1 MKRAARRGFLAVLAA
16 ATLGAP
22 LARALQPGRT
32 YRIAFPAFAPR
43 ASIEDLIAAFERGLR
58 EHGLENGRNV
68 LIDYR
73 FGNGNVETYR
83 SAVRDAVRA
92 KPDVILSGVS
102 FNTAEILAVTRSIPI
117 VMAVNKDVIR
127 EGFVTNFAKP
137 GGNVTGLTW
146 EMDAGGPTLKRLEL
160 LKELAPSVSRVAI
173 LLDPPYGDPRYRDLH
188 AEVASR
194 LALKLSW
201 TDITDDFERGF
212 AQALREHPDALYWLG
227 SARQRSR
234 HAEAVALSA
243 RHRLPASYH
252 DPIFVE
258 RGGLMS
264 YSPNVLDMFRRAAG
278 YVYRILNGARPG
290 DLPIEQPT
298 VFELLVNRQAASS
311 LGIEIPRSILLRA
324 ERVIE

>member
-1 MKRAARRGFLAVLAA
+1 MNSRTRRAFLTVAA
-16 ATLGAP
+16 ATLAAS
-22 LARALQPGRT
+22 LARTLQAGKIPRV
-32 YRIAFPAFAPR
+32 AFPAFAPR

-68 LIDYR
+68 IVDYR
-73 FGNGNVETYR
+73 FGDGEIGKYR
-83 SAVRDAVRA
+83 EAVRGAVHA
-92 KPDVILSGVS
+92 NPDVILSGVS

-127 EGFVTNFAKP
+127 EGFVTNFARP
-137 GGNVTGLTW
+137 GGNITGLTW

-160 LKELAPSVSRVAI
+160 LKEVTPWVTRVAI

-188 AEVASR
+188 EEVAAR
-194 LALKLSW
+194 LRLKLSW
-201 TDITDDFERGF
+201 GDITDDFEQGLVN
-212 AQALREHPDALYWLG
+212 ALRGRPEALYWLG

-252 DPIFVE
+252 DPLFVQ

-278 YVYRILNGARPG
+278 YVHKILNGARPG

-298 VFELLVNRQAASS
+298 VFELLVNKKTAGS

-324 ERVIE
+324 DKIVE

>member
-1 MKRAARRGFLAVLAA
+1 MKITQRRSFIAATGALLAA
-16 ATLGAP
+16 P
-22 LARALQPGRT
+22 YVRALQPGRVH
-32 YRIAFPAFAPR
+32 RIGFPAFAPR
-43 ASIEDLIAAFERGLR
+43 RSIEDLLAAFERGLG
-58 EHGLENGRNV
+58 EHGLVNGRNIV
-68 LIDYR
+68 VDYR
-73 FGNGNVETYR
+73 FGNGDMAKYR
-83 SAVRDAVRA
+83 QVVREVVHA

-102 FNTAEILAVTRSIPI
+102 FNTAEVLAVTRSIPI
-117 VMAVNKDVIR
+117 VMAVNKDIIR

-160 LKELAPSVSRVAI
+160 LKEMAPRITRIAI
-173 LLDPPYGDPRYRDLH
+173 LLDPPYGDTRYRQLH
-188 AEVASR
+188 EETAER
-194 LALKLSW
+194 LGLKLTW
-201 TDITDDFERGF
+201 TDISDDFERGF
-212 AQALREHPDALYWLG
+212 ADAMRERPDALYWLG

-234 HAEAVALSA
+234 HEEAVTLSA

-278 YVYRILNGARPG
+278 YVYKILDGARPG

-298 VFELLVNRQAASS
+298 VFELIVNTGAARA
-311 LGIEIPRSILLRA
+311 LGIEVPRSLLLRA
-324 ERVIE
+324 DKVIE